1 MLQEMPQIS
10 TAQPHQVIS
19 PMDTISSDVYKL
31 LGNVFIMTLTL
42 FDIHILE
49 DNRMTKATLVPTF
62 PDLLSSCKQLVS
74 HVENLSDACEVLQID
89 KLQQTTHL

>member
-1 MLQEMPQIS
+1 MLQEMPQVS

-19 PMDTISSDVYKL
+19 PLDKVSSGVYKL
-31 LGNVFIMTLTL
+31 LGNVFVMTLAL
-42 FDIHILE
+42 SIYILE

-62 PDLLSSCKQLVS
+62 PDLLSSCKQLVN
-74 HVENLSDACEVLQID
+74 HVENLTNACEVLQID